1 MIFYILIKVTINKIL
16 NSRRVIVRF
25 GSLFSL
31 TGSQKFLV
39 VEFFAG
45 LCHVLQQ
52 LAGSEGDPVGLLEP
66 SHVVDKDLSS
76 HGVDISEGNQNQ
88 LWKGSAPSAY
98 LNGPPENGG
107 NPRPKTAP
115 MSPSIGVA
123 RMPSW

>member
-25 GSLFSL
+25 CSLFSL

-52 LAGSEGDPVGLLEP
+52 LAGSEGDPIGLLEP
-66 SHVVDKDLSS
+66 SHVVDKHLGS
-76 HGVDISEGNQNQ
+76 HGVDISEGN
-88 LWKGSAPSAY
+88 
-98 LNGPPENGG
+98 
-107 NPRPKTAP
+107 
-115 MSPSIGVA
+115 
-123 RMPSW
+123 